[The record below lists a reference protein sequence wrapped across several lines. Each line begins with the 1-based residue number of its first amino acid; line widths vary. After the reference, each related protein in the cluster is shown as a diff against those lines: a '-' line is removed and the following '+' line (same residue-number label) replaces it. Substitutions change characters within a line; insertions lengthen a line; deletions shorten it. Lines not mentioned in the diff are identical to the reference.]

1 MRSSAIERVI
11 VSVDA
16 ASEYRTAFDT
26 AALLAAR
33 TGSPL
38 HGVFVEDEELLHLA
52 RLPVVRH
59 VAWGAA
65 AEPFTEEFVALHL
78 RAAAEQARR
87 ELAAA
92 AARHALEWSFEVVRG
107 AAAAFAGASPRDLVV
122 TGGLTRPV
130 AGHFRVHCRWWSSLE
145 ARSGPF
151 LFARAAWVGTGAVV
165 VLLHSRNPA
174 AARLLEAAARIAE
187 ATASALVVLRPQAIA
202 DAAGFGAWVDDHLA
216 AFSLQ
221 PQIEAQPDEPSALS
235 RRIVELD
242 CRLLAF
248 EADAVDGADERLQAF
263 ADRFACDVLIIR

>member
-1 MRSSAIERVI
+1 MRSDAIERVI

-33 TGSPL
+33 SGSPL

-52 RLPVVRH
+52 RLPVARH

-65 AEPFTEEFVALHL
+65 AEPFTGEFVALHL

-107 AAAAFAGASPRDLVV
+107 AAAAFAGASPRDLLVA
-122 TGGLTRPV
+122 GGVTRPV

-145 ARSGPF
+145 ASPGPF
-151 LFARAAWVGTGAVV
+151 LFARAAWAQNGAVV
-165 VLLHSRNPA
+165 VLLREESPI
-174 AARLLEAAARIAE
+174 AARLLAAAARIAQ
-187 ATASALVVLRPQAIA
+187 ATASSLVVLRPQEIA
-202 DAAGFGAWVDDHLA
+202 DPAGFEAWVADHLA

-221 PQIEAQPDEPSALS
+221 PRIEAMPGEPAALS
-235 RRIVELD
+235 RRIVALD

-248 EADAVDGADERLQAF
+248 EAGAVDGTEERLQAF
-263 ADRFACDVLIIR
+263 AERFACDVLIIR

>member
-1 MRSSAIERVI
+1 MRSGAIERVI

-52 RLPVVRH
+52 RLPVARY
-59 VAWGAA
+59 VAWGAS
-65 AEPFTEEFVALHL
+65 AEPFTEQFVALHL

-87 ELAAA
+87 ELAAV
-92 AARHALEWSFEVVRG
+92 AARHALEWSFEIVRG
-107 AAAAFAGASPRDLVV
+107 TAVALAGASPRDLVV
-122 TGGLTRPV
+122 AGGLTRPV
-130 AGHFRVHCRWWSSLE
+130 AGHFRVQCRWWSSLE
-145 ARSGPF
+145 AGTGPF
-151 LFARAAWVGTGAVV
+151 LFARAAWTGTGAVV

-187 ATASALVVLRPQAIA
+187 ATASSLVMLRPQEIA
-202 DAAGFGAWVDDHLA
+202 DADAFETWIADHLA

-221 PQIEAQPDEPSALS
+221 PQIEALPDEPAALH

-248 EADAVDGADERLQAF
+248 EASAVDGTDERLQAF